1 MGDDSM
7 SVALIGLL
15 GIALTAL
22 SGLAGSWVTSRGAKE
37 KSVSEQYKAL
47 VDDIQEWTETRLAER
62 DKRIDELR
70 EETAVLRT
78 ALAKVEEDMRSW
90 RERYRAAVD
99 YIGALRSLVP
109 VARRPPVPEEL
120 RGDVT

>member
-1 MGDDSM
+1 MTAAILAFAGVVM
-7 SVALIGLL
+7 
-15 GIALTAL
+15 TAL

-37 KSVSEQYKAL
+37 KSVSEQYRGL
-47 VDDIQEWTETRLAER
+47 VAEMRQWTNERLEER
-62 DKRIDELR
+62 DARIQALQ
-70 EETAVLRT
+70 EETTLLRT

-99 YIGALRSLVP
+99 YIVRLRGLVP

-120 RGDVT
+120 RGDVS